1 MALAFL
7 CKQLELRRK
16 LHMLIKMK
24 NYTEV
29 SGVKFL
35 TCEAP
40 HTSDSAFVP
49 TTIGV

>member
-16 LHMLIKMK
+16 LQLLIKMV
-24 NYTEV
+24 NDTEE